1 MGWFSDD
8 SDQAGAY
15 DQVRSATTL
24 DDARLPHQH
33 STGYQR
39 PSQGYALAWTD
50 RRRCFVRGIRYYN
63 YFLRSNS

>member
-39 PSQGYALAWTD
+39 PPQGCALA
-50 RRRCFVRGIRYYN
+50 
-63 YFLRSNS
+63 